1 MQAAT
6 DASFKVDVLD
16 AELPVLVD
24 FWAPWCGPCRAVAP
38 ILEELDDEM
47 TGRLVI
53 VKVNVDENQAV
64 AGALG
69 VRSIPTLVLF
79 KEGKAVDGAIGA
91 LSKQEV
97 RNLVEPHLSK
107 AA

>member
-1 MQAAT
+1 MPQT
-6 DASFKVDVLD
+6 MPTQISRPSIQL
-16 AELPVLVD
+16 
-24 FWAPWCGPCRAVAP
+24 AVAP

>member
-1 MQAAT
+1 MT
-6 DASFKVDVLD
+6 TTTTIVTGGKASARRSTRRVEPIDYFF
-16 AELPVLVD
+16 LV
-24 FWAPWCGPCRAVAP
+24 
-38 ILEELDDEM
+38 
-47 TGRLVI
+47 
-53 VKVNVDENQAV
+53 
-64 AGALG
+64 
-69 VRSIPTLVLF
+69 PTLVLF